1 MTKVMTIRPPEKLKK
16 ALAELAKKQGLTI
29 NALVIQMLWEC
40 IEKNDRV

>member
-1 MTKVMTIRPPEKLKK
+1 MAKVMTIRPPEKLKN

-40 IEKNDRV
+40 VDGRK